1 MDPSSDLSFLK
12 NSSRNSLPCDY
23 YKKNPAQSKSP
34 FPNRAPQT
42 GKEIPAERRRVII
55 NPSPQRLPYA
65 DDIIGQGGIMTK
77 KISTEE
83 FVRLAIVKLRNE
95 PYKGI
100 HSVYSGFNEAFKDY
114 YGGQDPVQATT
125 RLAEDGK
132 IVIRPMKGGVVL
144 YLPEEAPLVKS
155 RSEEALKKMGLL

>member
-1 MDPSSDLSFLK
+1 MP
-12 NSSRNSLPCDY
+12 
-23 YKKNPAQSKSP
+23 
-34 FPNRAPQT
+34 
-42 GKEIPAERRRVII
+42 
-55 NPSPQRLPYA
+55 
-65 DDIIGQGGIMTK
+65 K

-100 HSVYSGFNEAFKDY
+100 HSVYSGFNEAFKSY
-114 YGGQDPVQATT
+114 YSGQDPVQATNQ
-125 RLAEDGK
+125 LAEDGK

-155 RSEEALKKMGLL
+155 RGEEALKKMGLI